1 MEAEAVL
8 NLLDSYWYDL
18 DFFKRKPSSSSTRSC
33 LESHPVAKIPEKPS
47 SNPELPSLPT
57 IHTKSPSQKA
67 EKITPISQQRSDSA
81 SPNSVLLS
89 PKLQT
94 IFSGK
99 ESKEFEDSRG
109 VEKEFQETP
118 TNSKGSPLKGTI
130 GMRRKKKGGSKSL
143 SDLEFQELK
152 GFMDLGFVFSEEDKD
167 STLASI
173 IPGLQRLG
181 KKSEAANNGD
191 FVDDDKKG
199 DESERLAVP
208 RPYLSESWEVM
219 ERKRRENSL
228 LNWKV
233 PTSHNDIDMKDYLR
247 FWAHTVAATYR

>member
-1 MEAEAVL
+1 MEAETVL
-8 NLLDSYWYDL
+8 NLLDSYWYGL
-18 DFFKRKPSSSSTRSC
+18 DFFKRKPSSSSRRSSF
-33 LESHPVAKIPEKPS
+33 ESNPVPKFSEKPS
-47 SNPELPSLPT
+47 SSLEIPSLPT
-57 IHTKSPSQKA
+57 IHTKSPSPKV
-67 EKITPISQQRSDSA
+67 EKIVPISQQRSDSA

-99 ESKEFEDSRG
+99 ESKEFEDSR
-109 VEKEFQETP
+109 VAEKEFHETP
-118 TNSKGSPLKGTI
+118 TDTKTSPLKDTI
-130 GMRRKKKGGSKSL
+130 GMRRKKKGLSKSL

-167 STLASI
+167 SILGSI

-181 KKSEAANNGD
+181 KKADANNVD
-191 FVDDDKKG
+191 FVDDDDKQGNK
-199 DESERLAVP
+199 SERLAVS

-219 ERKRRENSL
+219 EKKRREDSV

-233 PTSHNDIDMKDYLR
+233 PDSHNDNDMKGYLK
-247 FWAHTVAATYR
+247 FWAHTVASACR